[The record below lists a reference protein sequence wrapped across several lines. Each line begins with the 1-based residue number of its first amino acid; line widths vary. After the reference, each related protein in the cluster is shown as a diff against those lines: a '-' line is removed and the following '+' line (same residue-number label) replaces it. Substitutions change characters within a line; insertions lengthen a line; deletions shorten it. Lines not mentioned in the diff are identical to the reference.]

1 MILKHYMTKFFLGN
15 PSAAVQ
21 LGNPGQFGQNPGQYG
36 NNFGQLASQ
45 NQGQG
50 AQFPAFFPNTVQSG
64 FQSGAPPQQFG
75 NQQQLFNNN
84 QSAQVNPFLDLGSQT
99 APAGQ
104 TKMITTLPQNV
115 YQVRWYNLKSKLI

>member
-1 MILKHYMTKFFLGN
+1 MISKLHDVIFLGN

-21 LGNPGQFGQNPGQYG
+21 LGNPGLFVQNPGQYG
-36 NNFGQLASQ
+36 NNFGQFAPQ

-50 AQFPAFFPNTVQSG
+50 AQFSAFFPNTVQSG
-64 FQSGAPPQQFG
+64 FQGGAPPQQFG

-84 QSAQVNPFLDLGSQT
+84 QSAQVNPFLDLGAQP

-104 TKMITTLPQNV
+104 TKMINTLPQNV
-115 YQVRWYNLKSKLI
+115 YQVS